1 MNKNEQWKKLSVA
14 VDDRGGNGKQTT
26 LAMQELYAEYSPEM
40 WEWYAGLFD
49 TDIGGFYYSNSARD
63 TEGYLPDI
71 ESTSQATNAMRS
83 RFHNLLNAYDELPE
97 WMIAKMAEFTRSLE
111 DPEDGYMYHKQWGK
125 NILNSRRGRDLMWS
139 EDMAKKLGFKFDYP
153 TATERLS
160 KYSQGEN
167 KDSNVSLPDYLK
179 SEEAFLAYIKAL
191 DWDNRA
197 YYSGNMLAA
206 QIYQIEAAGLAPV
219 ATKFINSIQDP
230 ETGLWGKKRDYD
242 AINAVLK
249 INAVYNNAPMP
260 NRFKIAMTIMDFITS
275 DELYPHVTC
284 QYNTFFEVK
293 NILNNIDRFGEEFK
307 GEREKI
313 VSTLLL
319 RAPDA
324 LRATIKK
331 IRPFK
336 KSQGSFSY
344 FPDRSS
350 EISQGAPAA
359 VPNTPEGDV
368 NATGICS
375 GGMVS
380 NIYAAL
386 DLTEYTVP
394 RFGKTEYNKF
404 FEILDQK
411 RNK

>member
-1 MNKNEQWKKLSVA
+1 MNKNEQWKALSAA
-14 VDDRGGNGKQTT
+14 VYERGGNGKQTA
-26 LAMQELYAEYSPEM
+26 LAMQELYSEYSPEM

-49 TDIGGFYYSNSARD
+49 TEIGGFYYSNSARD

-111 DPEDGYMYHKQWGK
+111 DHEDGYMYHKQWGK
-125 NILNSRRGRDLMWS
+125 NILNSRRGRDLMWA

-153 TATERLS
+153 TATERLNKHS
-160 KYSQGEN
+160 HGESSEL
-167 KDSNVSLPDYLK
+167 DIALPDYLK

-197 YYSGNMLAA
+197 YYSGNMIAA

-249 INAVYNNAPMP
+249 INAVYNKAPMP

-313 VSTLLL
+313 VATLLSKAP
-319 RAPDA
+319 RAIQ
-324 LRATIKK
+324 ATIKK

-344 FPDRSS
+344 FQDRSS

-375 GGMVS
+375 GGMIS

-394 RFGKTEYNKF
+394 RFGKEEYQRF
-404 FEILDQK
+404 LDIVNEK
-411 RNK
+411 RKK